1 MVRPNDSKAP
11 PVVHSLSAIPF
22 LVPSYEEGLSFF
34 CDTLG
39 FEVVEDTDLG
49 HNKRWIAV
57 APAGG
62 RGAALIL
69 AVPGDQRQRARIGDQ
84 TGGRVG
90 YFLLTND
97 FVTDYAALRRRGVR
111 FLEEPRR
118 ERYGRVAVFVDPW
131 GGKWDLLQ
139 PTNAT

>member
-1 MVRPNDSKAP
+1 VIDR
-11 PVVHSLSAIPF
+11 LSAIAF

-34 CDTLG
+34 SGVLG

-49 HNKRWIAV
+49 HNKRWVAV
-57 APAGG
+57 APPGG

-69 AVPGDQRQRARIGDQ
+69 AVPGDRRQRTRIGDQ

-97 FVTDYAALRRRGVR
+97 FETDYMALRGRGVR

-139 PTNAT
+139 PTDVT